1 MKKFLIGLVTGI
13 LLMPFGFYLYCRSG
27 HAPVATASAP
37 MPLERFFAKTA
48 LHATIRREAPKTVP
62 FPATADNLFGGVM
75 VYRQNCAFCHS
86 LPNQR
91 PSPASRG
98 MFPRPPELFSQR
110 GMVTNDPAGVTY
122 WKVKNGIRLTGMPG
136 FSQSLSNLQMW
147 QVSLLLKHANRL
159 PATVAAALNSA
170 PSGSQPAGGS
180 QPPKAKKKA

>member
-1 MKKFLIGLVTGI
+1 MKKILIGIVIGI
-13 LLMPFGFYLYCRSG
+13 LLVPIGFYLYCRSG

-48 LHATIRREAPKTVP
+48 LHATIHREAPKNVP

-86 LPNQR
+86 LPNQQAT
-91 PSPASRG
+91 PASRG
-98 MFPRPPELFSQR
+98 MFPKPPALFSQR

-136 FSQSLSNLQMW
+136 FGKSLSNLQMW
-147 QVSLLLKHANRL
+147 QVSLLLKHANQL
-159 PATVAAALNSA
+159 PATVAAALSA
-170 PSGSQPAGGS
+170 LPASPKPASGN
-180 QPPKAKKKA
+180 KTKKKA